1 VDRFHWT
8 LDEIYPMDIERLL
21 PFIGYYPYWRRRAEK
36 PGRQA
41 VPIERQAY
49 CDEVNWL

>member
-8 LDEIYPMDIERLL
+8 VDEIFQMDIERLL
-21 PFIGYYPYWRRRAEK
+21 PFIGYYPYWRRRTESHET
-36 PGRQA
+36 
-41 VPIERQAY
+41 PIERHAY